1 MATKQ
6 QNVWQS
12 YLGWLLLIN
21 IIIAG
26 IGFAIIRTLNEP
38 AGIIALLLALAV
50 TTLNAIAAFAFAKGG
65 IHAEMN
71 TFMVKVMGGM
81 GLRMLVMLIVVFL
94 VIFLTELPIFVFI
107 ISLFISYISKSVL
120 EIIFILK
127 IKDNPELIHNG

>member
-1 MATKQ
+1 MSNQKVSMWRQ
-6 QNVWQS
+6 
-12 YLGWLLLIN
+12 YLTWLLLIDV
-21 IIIAG
+21 IL
-26 IGFAIIRTLNEP
+26 IGGGYAVIGATETVGGM
-38 AGIIALLLALAV
+38 AALLLAV
-50 TTLNAIAAFAFAKGG
+50 VISTLNAIAAFAFAKSG
-65 IHAEMN
+65 IHADMN

-94 VIFLTELPIFVFI
+94 VIFLSKLPIFVFI

>member
-1 MATKQ
+1 MWRQ
-6 QNVWQS
+6 
-12 YLGWLLLIN
+12 YLTWLLLIDV
-21 IIIAG
+21 IL
-26 IGFAIIRTLNEP
+26 IGGGYAVIGATETVGGM
-38 AGIIALLLALAV
+38 AALLLAV
-50 TTLNAIAAFAFAKGG
+50 VISTLNAIAAFAFAKSG
-65 IHAEMN
+65 IHADMN

-94 VIFLTELPIFVFI
+94 VIFLSKLPIFVFI

>member
-1 MATKQ
+1 MWRQ
-6 QNVWQS
+6 
-12 YLGWLLLIN
+12 YLTWLLLIDV
-21 IIIAG
+21 IL
-26 IGFAIIRTLNEP
+26 IGGGYAVVEATETVGGM
-38 AGIIALLLALAV
+38 AALLLAIV
-50 TTLNAIAAFAFAKGG
+50 ISTLNAIAAFAFAKSG
-65 IHAEMN
+65 IHADMN

-94 VIFLTELPIFVFI
+94 VIFLTKLPIFVFI

>member
-1 MATKQ
+1 MSNQKVSMWRQ
-6 QNVWQS
+6 
-12 YLGWLLLIN
+12 YLTWLLLIDV
-21 IIIAG
+21 IL
-26 IGFAIIRTLNEP
+26 IGGGYAVVEATETVGGM
-38 AGIIALLLALAV
+38 AALLLAIV
-50 TTLNAIAAFAFAKGG
+50 ISTLNAIAAFAFAKSG
-65 IHAEMN
+65 IHADMN

-94 VIFLTELPIFVFI
+94 VIFLTKLPIFVFI